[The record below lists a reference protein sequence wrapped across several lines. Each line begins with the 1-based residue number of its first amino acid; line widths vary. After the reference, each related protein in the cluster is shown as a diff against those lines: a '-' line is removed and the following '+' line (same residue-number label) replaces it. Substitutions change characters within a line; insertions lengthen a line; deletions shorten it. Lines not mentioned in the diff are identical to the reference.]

1 MKYRVSA
8 LLVVLMLLS
17 AENAHAQNFGVE
29 LFNNLMPASGG
40 MAGAS
45 IASPQDVQSAIN
57 GNPAT
62 LTQFRG
68 TQVGFSGT
76 WIEPT
81 YNLTVAEPG
90 LDFIG
95 VEPFSNAKS
104 DAQGIAAANIGVT
117 QDFSAQGLPMT
128 IGLGLKAGAGG
139 GIDFRHIPE
148 ANGTHASL
156 IALDILMG
164 AAVDVTDRLSLGAML
179 TLSNATMDGPFVG
192 ISSSSADYA
201 LRGTLGFDY
210 ALRPDTNLGVFWMTK
225 VGYSFQNAVSFDPLL
240 PPDLQK
246 GFLDT
251 DVDRPAVLGL
261 GISNCSLMDGR
272 LLLAFDALYQQY
284 SDTAF
289 FGALFNDQWAL
300 QFGAQ
305 YALNHRLR
313 LRLGYAWNE
322 NPMRNAVGD
331 SAGGVLPPGGA
342 AHIQYLEAL
351 NAAIPQH
358 RITGGVGVRDVLPGV
373 DLDLLAGGMFE
384 TSQTFGITTAD
395 VESYWIGAGFTWR
408 FCRGACEAGKY

>member
-1 MKYRVSA
+1 MKYRLSA

-128 IGLGLKAGAGG
+128 IGLGLKA
-139 GIDFRHIPE
+139 
-148 ANGTHASL
+148 
-156 IALDILMG
+156 
-164 AAVDVTDRLSLGAML
+164 
-179 TLSNATMDGPFVG
+179 
-192 ISSSSADYA
+192 
-201 LRGTLGFDY
+201 
-210 ALRPDTNLGVFWMTK
+210 
-225 VGYSFQNAVSFDPLL
+225 
-240 PPDLQK
+240 
-246 GFLDT
+246 
-251 DVDRPAVLGL
+251 
-261 GISNCSLMDGR
+261 
-272 LLLAFDALYQQY
+272 
-284 SDTAF
+284 
-289 FGALFNDQWAL
+289 
-300 QFGAQ
+300 
-305 YALNHRLR
+305 
-313 LRLGYAWNE
+313 
-322 NPMRNAVGD
+322 
-331 SAGGVLPPGGA
+331 
-342 AHIQYLEAL
+342 
-351 NAAIPQH
+351 
-358 RITGGVGVRDVLPGV
+358 
-373 DLDLLAGGMFE
+373 
-384 TSQTFGITTAD
+384 
-395 VESYWIGAGFTWR
+395 
-408 FCRGACEAGKY
+408 